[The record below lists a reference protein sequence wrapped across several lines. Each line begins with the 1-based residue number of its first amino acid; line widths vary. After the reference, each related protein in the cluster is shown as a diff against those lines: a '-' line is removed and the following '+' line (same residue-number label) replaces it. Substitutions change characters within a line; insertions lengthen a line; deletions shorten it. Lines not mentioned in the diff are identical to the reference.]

1 MSQETDCTDCPL
13 IDRRAALRRAALGAV
28 GLLGAPS
35 ALLALEN
42 ASLRM
47 MDLAPTRVGE
57 DARSYPVPLEDGV
70 HIDKDAEVIVVRWE
84 GTLYAFALSCPHQ
97 HTALRWDD
105 KAKHFRCPKHK
116 SEYQPTGQFIKGRAT
131 RGMDRLPIRQEGTQI
146 VVTVSAP
153 IRQDKDAKGW
163 ESAVLRVGEK

>member
-1 MSQETDCTDCPL
+1 MSEKDCNDCPL
-13 IDRRAALRRAALGAV
+13 IDRRSALRRAAIGAI

-35 ALLALEN
+35 ALLAIEN

-47 MDLAPTRVGE
+47 MELAPSRVGS
-57 DARSYPVPLEDGV
+57 DSRTYPVPLQDGA

-97 HTALRWDD
+97 HTPLRWDEG
-105 KAKHFRCPKHK
+105 AKHFRCPKHK
-116 SEYQPTGQFIKGRAT
+116 SEYQPSGLFIKGRAT
-131 RGMDRLPIRQEGTQI
+131 RGMDRLPIRLEGNQI
-146 VVTVSAP
+146 VVNVSAP

-163 ESAVLRVGEK
+163 ESAFLKIGEEK